1 MRASRFAWLA
11 IVIFSGAVVAA
22 QVVPAVEIQDS
33 GLRKMQQDATPQL
46 RQVGK
51 NIAALHFDYPFYF
64 SRKLDVDERQ
74 QQRLDQHSIRFEH
87 FNGATV
93 VAISGN
99 YYGAYSSVKFSEERR
114 ARETFLDVVLPILK
128 ATVPVFRSNPV
139 VQGYAVEVS
148 HHVFGKT
155 MGMPIER
162 AENLMVYVPQ
172 GAAVKL
178 VEAQNKMQQEVAML
192 ESKVFLNANPI
203 DIWLTEDEQ
212 PGTNELRVSQP
223 ETFAETTAP
232 ATLKIAVESSLNA
245 QPLPANPSVAPDPT
259 RFATPPPPTPAPPP
273 TPPPVPIP
281 VRDTSP
287 ETLAAL
293 FASIEGVS
301 NQLVKEL
308 ELQAHFITYAPP
320 AMIAFRHQVYL
331 ELSISTTISEPP
343 GTSRYKLAA
352 LAFDDHISPLIRR
365 VLSHFQGDQSFDG
378 ISFSTTVHAPVK
390 AVNSPRTQTPISV
403 EFFFPLSDLR
413 CYESFDCS
421 GQQLIDA
428 GTVLINGERVTL
440 DLQLAEGLGRP

>member
-1 MRASRFAWLA
+1 
-11 IVIFSGAVVAA
+11 
-22 QVVPAVEIQDS
+22 
-33 GLRKMQQDATPQL
+33 
-46 RQVGK
+46 
-51 NIAALHFDYPFYF
+51 
-64 SRKLDVDERQ
+64 
-74 QQRLDQHSIRFEH
+74 
-87 FNGATV
+87 